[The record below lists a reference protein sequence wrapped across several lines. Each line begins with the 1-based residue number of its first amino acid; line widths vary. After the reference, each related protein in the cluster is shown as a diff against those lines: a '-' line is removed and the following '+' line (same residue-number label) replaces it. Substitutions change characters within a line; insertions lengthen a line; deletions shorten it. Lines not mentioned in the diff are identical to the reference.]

1 MTKASKAA
9 VHYTDHA
16 ENHKERCAL
25 CVFFEATPSDPL
37 LKDHCRIVLGKIK
50 PAGWCQEF
58 QRASAYR

>member
-25 CVFFEATPSDPL
+25 CVFFEA
-37 LKDHCRIVLGKIK
+37 KDACRIVLGKIK
-50 PAGWCQEF
+50 PAGWCEEF